1 MPLLYMVNN
10 TLPPLDLHLHHQ
22 QQHLYRLKTFN
33 MLIPISIRQLLEAA
47 AAVVVVV
54 AEITDLS
61 LNMDSV
67 VLIFPLQ

>member
-1 MPLLYMVNN
+1 MLLLYMVNN
-10 TLPPLDLHLHHQ
+10 TLPPLDLHLHHQQ

-47 AAVVVVV
+47 AVVVVV
-54 AEITDLS
+54 VEITDLS